1 MVRITL
7 TLTENQVDRLKELAK
22 ERQIK
27 VSDTVRRILDGEL
40 PFKVRYDGGSKN
52 AIRNDSKPVAI
63 AG

>member
-40 PFKVRYDGGSKN
+40 SFRVDYGGSKN